1 MMDQV
6 MKVNGMRMLVM
17 VIKYSD
23 QKLVKNIIV
32 NSQMLSI
39 TEKLSLLIRIE
50 EKYLE
55 ILEMI
60 NLIGY
65 ILSQEKKK
73 IN

>member
-17 VIKYSD
+17 VMKYSD

-32 NSQMLSI
+32 NSQMLPI
-39 TEKLSLLIRIE
+39 TEKLSLFIRIE

>member
-65 ILSQEKKK
+65 ILSQENKK

>member
-1 MMDQV
+1 MDQV
-6 MKVNGMRMLVM
+6 MKVNGIRMHVM
-17 VIKYSD
+17 VMKYSD

-32 NSQMLSI
+32 NSQMLPI
-39 TEKLSLLIRIE
+39 TDKLSLFIRIE

>member
-17 VIKYSD
+17 VMKYSD
-23 QKLVKNIIV
+23 QKLVKSIIV
-32 NSQMLSI
+32 NSQMLPI

>member
-1 MMDQV
+1 MDQV

-65 ILSQEKKK
+65 ILSQENKK